1 MKNILS
7 NLNGNGV
14 FKYSINNQQNAN
26 QKVNSGNNK
35 LPDANWVS
43 VGTVENLTI
52 DEIMDMFA
60 HGNLTKTEMEKWLV
74 YHRKDI
80 NNLSY
85 TEQNGLI
92 TYKFEYK
99 GKEFKIQCSTE
110 AAADQKDQKTQ
121 ETFLLSTLK
130 NVYHL
135 TDKQI
140 AKNFVAAVSVGGNA
154 QCYTLDPKSGIETIA
169 ELVEALNT
177 EEPEDIESAI
187 VCAAANT
194 NGGDIDVDGLDI
206 DYTQL
211 FSEDYRNMIQT
222 HLGQT
227 IQELG
232 EKAKSKN

>member
-110 AAADQKDQKTQ
+110 EAA
-121 ETFLLSTLK
+121 E
-130 NVYHL
+130 
-135 TDKQI
+135 
-140 AKNFVAAVSVGGNA
+140 
-154 QCYTLDPKSGIETIA
+154 
-169 ELVEALNT
+169 
-177 EEPEDIESAI
+177 
-187 VCAAANT
+187 
-194 NGGDIDVDGLDI
+194 
-206 DYTQL
+206 
-211 FSEDYRNMIQT
+211 
-222 HLGQT
+222 
-227 IQELG
+227 
-232 EKAKSKN
+232 